1 MKSTAY
7 QIGVLRDVHGDSDD
21 SNIFE
26 LTLDVIHWAKSI
38 KESYNS
44 SSSLDV
50 RFDEL
55 NISSAAS
62 LSYAIWHAYSRAS
75 DPQNQQSPTTPA

>member
-1 MKSTAY
+1 MKNSSY
-7 QIGVLRDVHGDSDD
+7 QIGVLRDYYGSKADS
-21 SNIFE
+21 SIFE
-26 LTLDVIHWAKSI
+26 LCLDVIQWAKSI

-55 NISSAAS
+55 NITSAAS
-62 LSYAIWHAYSRAS
+62 LSYAVWHAYSKILEEN
-75 DPQNQQSPTTPA
+75 QNKEELV

>member
-1 MKSTAY
+1 MKNTAY
-7 QIGVLRDVHGDSDD
+7 QIGVLRDYHGQQPDS
-21 SNIFE
+21 SIFE
-26 LTLDVIHWAKSI
+26 LCLDVIQWAKSI

-55 NISSAAS
+55 NITSAAS
-62 LSYAIWHAYSRAS
+62 LSYAIWHAYSKI
-75 DPQNQQSPTTPA
+75 QEETPSTEATA